1 MEESKFSVLAIDR
14 LRMTTD
20 GNGVTTLICG
30 MGCPLRCRF
39 CINPGSWDGSVGGKL
54 FTKEELYEAVK
65 IDSLY
70 YLTTGGGLMFGG
82 GEPLLQSEFLADFME
97 KYKPLGWNFFLES
110 SLNVPRKHLD
120 DVIPYID
127 EYLIDTKDM
136 DRERYVKY
144 TGGDYDRF
152 YENLLYLKEKVGEE
166 KIVVRV
172 PTIPFLHQSGEE
184 ARQNGEK
191 LKELGFSRLDF
202 LTYTNP
208 ESRKDISKKAREN
221 LELLAKRTRET

>member
-1 MEESKFSVLAIDR
+1 MEESRFSVLAMDR

-20 GNGVTTLICG
+20 GDGVTTLICG

-39 CINPGSWDGSVGGKL
+39 CINPGSWDGSIGGKK

-70 YLTTGGGLMFGG
+70 YITTGGGLMFGG
-82 GEPLLQSEFLADFME
+82 GEPLLQSGFLAEFMDR
-97 KYKPLGWNFFLES
+97 YKDQGWNFYLES
-110 SLNVPRKHLD
+110 SLNVPRQNLD
-120 DVIPYID
+120 DVIPYIH

-136 DRERYVKY
+136 DKERYEKY

-152 YENLLYLKEKVGEE
+152 YENLLYLKEKVGQE
-166 KIVVRV
+166 KIVVRI
-172 PTIPFLHQSGEE
+172 PSIPFLHGSGEE
-184 ARQNGEK
+184 AKQNGEK
-191 LKELGFSRLDF
+191 LKELGFTRLDF

-208 ESRKDISKKAREN
+208 ETRKDISEAARKN
-221 LELLAKRTRET
+221 LEILAKRQQ